1 MCLAR
6 SGPGETGRTAY
17 ESSSLR
23 AIRSAR
29 GREDHGGGRPHP
41 RRRRDPDPDAGD
53 DVTTG
58 DWRARS
64 LDVPFGFGLISR
76 LFFGISK
83 PRKTILGT
91 EIAGDVEAVGRAV
104 ERFKVGD
111 AVFAYSGAGMGCHAE
126 YRCMPEGGPVAA
138 EAAQPRIRGS
148 RRAFLWRVDGAG
160 LLQERE
166 APEGREGPRQRRFR
180 GSGYGRGA
188 TRSTPRGRCHRGLQH
203 ANVELVR
210 SLGARDVIDY
220 TREDFTR
227 NGQRYDVIVDIAG
240 TAPFA
245 RSKGSLAE
253 DGRLL
258 LVLGGVAGPAPGPL
272 GVDDEPEA
280 DRGRTGGGAAGRSAR
295 PR

>member
-1 MCLAR
+1 MRAAVYER
-6 SGPGETGRTAY
+6 YGPPEVVKIM
-17 ESSSLR
+17 EV
-23 AIRSAR
+23 
-29 GREDHGGGRPHP
+29 D
-41 RRRRDPDPDAGD
+41 DPTPGD
-53 DVTTG
+53 DEILIRTRATTLTTG

-138 EAAQPRIRGS
+138 KPPNLGYEEAAALSFGGSTALDFFRRGK
-148 RRAFLWRVDGAG
+148 LQKGERVLVNGA
-160 LLQERE
+160 
-166 APEGREGPRQRRFR
+166 
-180 GSGYGRGA
+180 SGGVGTAAVQLARHLGA
-188 TRSTPRGRCHRGLQH
+188 DVTGVCSTP
-203 ANVELVR
+203 NVELVR

-220 TREDFTR
+220 TRDDFTR

-280 DRGRTGGGAAGRSAR
+280 DRGRTGGGAPGRPAR